1 RALALRDDH
10 KSSWNSL
17 LPELFAM
24 GKAHSQYVVVRQFA
38 FAILND
44 RDLNSRPAIRAVMQ
58 QIFLLFA
65 SHTMV
70 TEGADFLA
78 CGFIDREQF
87 ALLRGTVQK
96 TLAELRPNAVALVDS
111 FAIPDYLLNSAL
123 GRSDGKVYESLFDF
137 ALREPLNAVKWNVDV
152 DDLDTMDI
160 GRAERSKL

>member
-1 RALALRDDH
+1 
-10 KSSWNSL
+10 
-17 LPELFAM
+17 
-24 GKAHSQYVVVRQFA
+24 
-38 FAILND
+38 
-44 RDLNSRPAIRAVMQ
+44 
-58 QIFLLFA
+58 
-65 SHTMV
+65 MV

-87 ALLRGTVQK
+87 ALLRATVQK

-111 FAIPDYLLNSAL
+111 FAIPDYVLNSAL

-160 GRAERSKL
+160 GRAERSKLNLTQ